1 MTHKTWTSG
10 TVIDSAWL
18 QDVDNFVYG
27 YTAQSAN
34 LVNFLQSGT
43 GGTSR
48 TVQNKLY
55 DIVSVKDY
63 GAVGDGVTDDTTALN
78 NAFAQVG
85 KHVFIPKGTY
95 LFTSNLAAP
104 TCASITGEGELSTTL
119 KASAAVT
126 RAFDYDGV
134 SNYPRRVT
142 NFLIDGTATSGAT
155 GLFFGRTAS
164 MACSMDRVQV
174 KNFAGTNGVG
184 IRVCSILKSLITGCT
199 TYGCTDGLYVY
210 DNLGDGNPTTLH
222 FDSCVFTNSG
232 RYAAYFRGGTGLLFT
247 NCDFESAHNE
257 GIFMDTSG
265 GSDILSVIFDSCW
278 FEQNNTA
285 LGTNGYHFYA
295 SSNGGSRTIRV
306 VIKHCFFNIGTNVPQ
321 GAQRAIFLDGQDI
334 RGYQIIAPQLSIER
348 NTETITISNN
358 AYGRIDQWILW
369 ANYGDNVTLTTGGVD
384 YGEFGNVRTI
394 HYYAAAPTVASANT
408 ITIANVPVT
417 FVSGTAVIKTIN
429 VPTSWVGTANYGG
442 RITII
447 PTGAFTWDT
456 TGNIAVAGTAVVSR
470 AIDFIYDKGT
480 GKWYPSYV

>member
-134 SNYPRRVT
+134 TNYPRRVT

-155 GLFFGRTAS
+155 GLFFGRTTS
-164 MACSMDRVQV
+164 LACSMDRVQV

-184 IRVCSILKSLITGCT
+184 IRVCSMLKSLITGCT

-210 DNLGDGNPTTLH
+210 DNLADGNPTTIH

-232 RYAAYFRGGTGLLFT
+232 RYGARIAGGTGLLFT
-247 NCDFESAHNE
+247 NCDFESSTNE
-257 GIFMDTSG
+257 GVFVDTSLG
-265 GSDILSVIFDSCW
+265 TDIIHVVFDNCW

-285 LGTNGYHFYA
+285 VGSNGYHFNA
-295 SSNGGSRTIRV
+295 TSNGGTRTVRV
-306 VIKHCFFNIGTNVPQ
+306 SIKHCVFSIGTHVPQ
-321 GAQRAIFLDGQDI
+321 GAQRAIILSGQDI
-334 RGYQIIAPQLSIER
+334 RGYQVVFPALSIER
-348 NTETITISNN
+348 NAETITIASN
-358 AYGRIDQWILW
+358 ASGRIDEWPSWL
-369 ANYGDNVTLTTGGVD
+369 NYGDNVNTTGAFDFGVW
-384 YGEFGNVRTI
+384 GASNTVRYWT
-394 HYYAAAPTVASANT
+394 AAPTVASANT

-417 FVSGTAVIKTIN
+417 FVSGTTVIKTIN
-429 VPTSWVGTANYGG
+429 VPTTWVGTANYGG

-470 AIDFIYDKGT
+470 ALDFIFDKGT